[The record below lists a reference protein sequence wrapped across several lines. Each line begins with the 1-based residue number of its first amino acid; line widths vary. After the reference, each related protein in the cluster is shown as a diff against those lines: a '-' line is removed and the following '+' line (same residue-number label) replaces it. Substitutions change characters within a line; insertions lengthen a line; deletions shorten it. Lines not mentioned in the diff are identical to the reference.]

1 VPENGCL
8 TWPYWNLL
16 MFDFVY
22 KQKRLVQVVLALITL
37 PFAFFGVDYYFRGT
51 ASAGEV
57 ARVGGDKITQV
68 EFANAIRDQQER
80 MRQSLGANYD
90 PAVFDNP
97 EVRYATLEQLISQ
110 RLLEDQARR
119 DRLRVSDEQV
129 RQYISEIPAFQVDGK
144 FSPERYQQLLAMQ
157 SPPKSSPEFVNDV
170 RRALIQTPLQ
180 EPIAGASIVAKSNVE
195 RYLGLVEQRR
205 EVAYAAV
212 GSEAFRKDVK
222 ADDAAIKAYYDANQS
237 AFQTPEQ
244 AKIEYVSLTPDSL
257 GSQANIDPAAVRKQ
271 YDENLKQYAKAEERQ
286 ASHILTAVKPDAKDD
301 EKAAAKK
308 KAEDLAAQARRTPAK
323 FAELAKENSQDP
335 GSAAQGGD
343 LGFISHDG
351 SMVKPFEDA
360 VFSGK
365 EGDIIGPVQTDFGWH
380 VIKVTA
386 IKPAKTQSFEEARG
400 QIEQDLKRQQS
411 MRNFVD
417 AASQF
422 ENLVYE
428 QAESLQ
434 PVAKAL
440 NLKVQTT
447 DWLTRSQLLPLGQNN
462 PKFVQAVFSPDSLQA
477 KRNTDAIE
485 VAPNTMMAARV
496 IDYKPAAP
504 RAFDEVKADIRRQ
517 LEHTAASELAQ
528 KTGREKLALLQQGKD
543 AGLVFGK
550 PVTLARNQA
559 QPGFQTEA
567 LARIFQGDPA
577 KLPEYVGMPAP
588 DGGFAIY
595 KIVQVIAA
603 PAPDAARLS
612 TFSARVGEQLG
623 RELFAANLAS
633 LKAKAEVK
641 INQTALEKDSRS
653 GEAPAPVAPSP
664 PARRR

>member
-1 VPENGCL
+1 
-8 TWPYWNLL
+8 

-22 KQKRLVQVVLALITL
+22 KQKRLVQLVLALITL

-57 ARVGGDKITQV
+57 ARVGSDKITQA
-68 EFANAIRDQQER
+68 EFANAIREQQDR

-110 RLLEDQARR
+110 RLLDDQARR
-119 DRLRVSDEQV
+119 DRLRVSDDQV

-180 EPIAGASIVAKSNVE
+180 EPIAAASIVARSNVE
-195 RYLGLVEQRR
+195 RYLGLVDQKR
-205 EVAYAAV
+205 EVAYAAIPAD
-212 GSEAFRKDVK
+212 AFRKEVK
-222 ADDAAIKAYYDANQS
+222 VDDATVKAYYDAHQS

-244 AKIEYVSLTPDSL
+244 VKIEYVALTPDSL
-257 GSQANIDPAAVRKQ
+257 GGQASIDPAAVRKQ

-286 ASHILTAVKPDAKDD
+286 ASHILIAVKPDAKDD

-308 KAEDLAAQARRTPAK
+308 KAEDLAAQARRSPAK

-343 LGFISHDG
+343 LGFIAHDG

-386 IKPAKTQSFEEARG
+386 VKPAKTQTFDEVKG
-400 QIEQDLKRQQS
+400 QIEADLKRQQA

-447 DWLTRSQLLPLGQNN
+447 DWLTRAQLQPLGQNN
-462 PKFVQAVFSPDSLQA
+462 PKFVQAVFSPDSLQT

-496 IDYKPAAP
+496 LDYRAAAP
-504 RAFDEVKADIRRQ
+504 RAFDEVKGDIRRQ
-517 LEHTAASELAQ
+517 LEHNAASELAQ
-528 KTGREKLALLQQGKD
+528 NAGKEKLALLQQGKD
-543 AGLVFGK
+543 AALAFGK

-559 QPGFQTEA
+559 QPGFQADA
-567 LARIFQGDPA
+567 LARIFQGDPD
-577 KLPEYVGMPAP
+577 KLPQYIGMPAP
-588 DGGFAIY
+588 DGGFVIY

-612 TFSARVGEQLG
+612 AFSTRVGEQLG

-633 LKAKAEVK
+633 LKAKADVK
-641 INQTALEKDSRS
+641 INQSELEKDSRA
-653 GEAPAPVAPSP
+653 GDAPAPAAPMP

>member
-1 VPENGCL
+1 
-8 TWPYWNLL
+8 

-22 KQKRLVQVVLALITL
+22 KQKRLVQLVLALITL

-51 ASAGEV
+51 PSTSEV

-68 EFANAIRDQQER
+68 EFANAIRDEQDR

-90 PAVFDNP
+90 PAVFNNP

-110 RLLEDQARR
+110 RLLDDQARR

-129 RQYISEIPAFQVDGK
+129 RQYISDIPAFQVDGK
-144 FSPERYQQLLAMQ
+144 FSPERYQQLLASQ
-157 SPPKSSPEFVNDV
+157 NPPKSSPEFVNDV

-180 EPIAGASIVAKSNVE
+180 EPIAAASIVAKSNVE
-195 RYLGLVEQRR
+195 RYLGLLDQKRD
-205 EVAYAAV
+205 VAYATV
-212 GSEAFRKDVK
+212 TVDAFRKDVK
-222 ADDAAIKAYYDANQS
+222 VDDAAVKAYYDNNQT
-237 AFQTPEQ
+237 AFRTPEQ
-244 AKIEYVSLTPDSL
+244 AKIEYVSLTLDAL
-257 GSQANIDPAAVRKQ
+257 GAQASVDPAEVRKR
-271 YDENLKQYAKAEERQ
+271 YDDNLKQYAKTEERQ
-286 ASHILTAVKPDAKDD
+286 ASHILIAVKPDATED

-308 KAEDLAAQARRTPAK
+308 KADDLAAQARRAPAR

-343 LGFISHDG
+343 LGFIARDG

-360 VFSGK
+360 VFGGK
-365 EGDIIGPVQTDFGWH
+365 EGDIIGPVRTDFGWH
-380 VIKVTA
+380 VIKITA
-386 IKPAKTQSFEEARG
+386 ITPAKTQSFDEVKG
-400 QIEQDLKRQQS
+400 QIEQELKRQQV
-411 MRNFVD
+411 MRKFVD

-440 NLKVQTT
+440 NLKVETT
-447 DWLTRSQLLPLGQNN
+447 DWLTREQVQPLGQNN
-462 PKFVQAVFSPDSLQA
+462 PKFVQAVFSPESLQA

-496 IDYKPAAP
+496 VDYKPAAP
-504 RAFDEVKADIRRQ
+504 RPFDEVKADIRRR
-517 LEHTAASELAQ
+517 LEHNAASELAQ
-528 KTGREKLALLQQGKD
+528 KAGKEKLALLEQGKD
-543 AGLVFGK
+543 AGLAFGK
-550 PVTLARNQA
+550 TVTLARNQA
-559 QPGFQTEA
+559 QPGFQADA

-588 DGGFAIY
+588 DGGFIIY

-603 PAPDAARLS
+603 PAPDAARLAS
-612 TFSARVGEQLG
+612 FSARVSEQVG

-633 LKAKAEVK
+633 LKAKADVK
-641 INQTALEKDSRS
+641 INQTALEKESGS
-653 GEAPAPVAPSP
+653 GEAPAPRAPPSP
-664 PARRR
+664 GRRR

>member
-1 VPENGCL
+1 
-8 TWPYWNLL
+8 
-16 MFDFVY
+16 MFDFIY
-22 KQKRLVQVVLALITL
+22 KQKRLVQFVLALITL
-37 PFAFFGVDYYFRGT
+37 PFAFFGVNYYFNGV
-51 ASAGEV
+51 ASTSEV
-57 ARVGGDKITQV
+57 ARVGGDKITQAD
-68 EFANAIRDQQER
+68 FTNAIRDQQDR

-90 PAVFDNP
+90 PTVFDNP

-110 RLLEDQARR
+110 RLLDDQARR

-129 RQYISEIPAFQVDGK
+129 RQYISDIPAFQVDGK
-144 FSPERYQQLLAMQ
+144 FSPERYQQLLASQ
-157 SPPKSSPEFVNDV
+157 NPPKSSPEFVNDV

-180 EPIAGASIVAKSNVE
+180 EPIASASIVARSNVE
-195 RYLGLVEQRR
+195 RYLGLLDQKR
-205 EVAYAAV
+205 EVAYAVV
-212 GSEAFRKDVK
+212 GADAFRKDVK
-222 ADDAAIKAYYDANQS
+222 VDDAAVKAYYENNKA

-244 AKIEYVSLTPDSL
+244 AKIEYVTLTPEAL
-257 GSQANIDPAAVRKQ
+257 GTQVSVDPAEVRKQ
-271 YDENLKQYAKAEERQ
+271 YDNNLKQYAKPEERQ
-286 ASHILTAVKPDAKDD
+286 ASHILIAVKPDAKDD

-343 LGFISHDG
+343 LGFIARDG

-380 VIKVTA
+380 VIKITA
-386 IKPAKTQSFEEARG
+386 IKPAITQSFDQVKA
-400 QIEQDLKRQQS
+400 QIEQELKQQQA
-411 MRNFVD
+411 MRKFVD
-417 AASQF
+417 AADQF
-422 ENLVYE
+422 QNLVYE

-447 DWLTRSQLLPLGQNN
+447 DWLTRAQLQPLGQNN
-462 PKFVQAVFSPDSLQA
+462 PKFVQAVFSPDSIQA

-485 VAPNTMMAARV
+485 VAPNALMAARI

-504 RAFDEVKADIRRQ
+504 RAFDDVKADIRRQ
-517 LEHTAASELAQ
+517 LEHNAASELAQ
-528 KTGREKLALLQQGKD
+528 KTGKERLALLEQGKD
-543 AGLVFGK
+543 AVLTFGK
-550 PVTLARNQA
+550 PVTLTRNQTQA
-559 QPGFQTEA
+559 GIQPDA
-567 LARIFQGDPA
+567 LTRIFQGDPA

-588 DGGFAIY
+588 DGSFVIY
-595 KIVQVIAA
+595 KIVQVLSA
-603 PAPDAARLS
+603 PPPDAARLS

-633 LKAKAEVK
+633 LKAKADVK
-641 INQTALEKDSRS
+641 INQAALEKDLNS
-653 GEAPAPVAPSP
+653 GEAPPATSP
-664 PARRR
+664 PLPGRRR

>member
-1 VPENGCL
+1 
-8 TWPYWNLL
+8 
-16 MFDFVY
+16 MFDFIY
-22 KQKRLVQVVLALITL
+22 KQKRLVQLVLALITL
-37 PFAFFGVDYYFRGT
+37 PFAFFGIDYYFRGT
-51 ASAGEV
+51 PATTEV
-57 ARVGGDKITQV
+57 ARVGSDKITQV
-68 EFANAIRDQQER
+68 DFSNAIRDQQDR

-110 RLLEDQARR
+110 RVLDDQARR

-129 RQYISEIPAFQVDGK
+129 RQYISNIPAFQVDGK
-144 FSPERYQQLLAMQ
+144 FSPERYQQLLATQ

-180 EPIAGASIVAKSNVE
+180 EPIAAASIVARSNVE
-195 RYLGLVEQRR
+195 RYIGLLDQKR
-205 EVAYAAV
+205 EVAYAV
-212 GSEAFRKDVK
+212 VSGDAFRKDVK
-222 ADDAAIKAYYDANQS
+222 VDDAAVKAYYDANQA
-237 AFQTPEQ
+237 AFRTPEQ
-244 AKIEYVSLTPDSL
+244 VKIEYVALTPDAL
-257 GSQANIDPAAVRKQ
+257 DSQVSIDPAEVRRQ
-271 YDENLKQYAKAEERQ
+271 YEQNVKQYAKAEERQ
-286 ASHILTAVKPDAKDD
+286 ASHILIAVKPDAKDE

-308 KAEDLAAQARRTPAK
+308 RAEELAAQARRTPAR

-343 LGFISHDG
+343 LGFFARDG

-365 EGDIIGPVQTDFGWH
+365 EGDIIGPVQTDFGFH
-380 VIKVTA
+380 VIKVTGV
-386 IKPAKTQSFEEARG
+386 KPATTQSFDEVKA
-400 QIEQDLKRQQS
+400 QIEQELKRQET
-411 MRNFVD
+411 MRKFVD

-447 DWLTRSQLLPLGQNN
+447 DWLTRAQVQPIGQNN

-496 IDYKPAAP
+496 VDYKPAAP

-517 LEHTAASELAQ
+517 LEHNAAGELAQ
-528 KTGREKLALLQQGKD
+528 KAGREKLALLQQGKD

-550 PVTLARNQA
+550 PVTLGRNQA
-559 QPGFQTEA
+559 QPGFQADA
-567 LARIFQGDPA
+567 LARIFQGEPA
-577 KLPEYVGMPAP
+577 KLPEFVGMTAP
-588 DGGFAIY
+588 DGSFVVY
-595 KIVQVIAA
+595 KIVRVIDA

-612 TFSARVGEQLG
+612 TFSTRLGEQLG
-623 RELFAANLAS
+623 RELFTANLAS
-633 LKAKAEVK
+633 LKAKADVK
-641 INQTALEKDSRS
+641 INQLALEKDSRS
-653 GEAPAPVAPSP
+653 GEAPAPSAPP
-664 PARRR
+664 LPGRRR

>member
-1 VPENGCL
+1 
-8 TWPYWNLL
+8 
-16 MFDFVY
+16 MFDFIY
-22 KQKRLVQVVLALITL
+22 KQKRLVQFVLALITL
-37 PFAFFGVDYYFRGT
+37 PFAFFGVNYYFSGVG
-51 ASAGEV
+51 SSSEV
-57 ARVGGDKITQV
+57 ARVGGDKITQAD
-68 EFANAIRDQQER
+68 FANAIRDQQDR

-110 RLLEDQARR
+110 RVLDDQARR

-180 EPIAGASIVAKSNVE
+180 EPIAAASIVAKTNVE
-195 RYLGLVEQRR
+195 RYLGLLDEKR
-205 EVAYAAV
+205 EVALAV
-212 GSEAFRKDVK
+212 IAPDAFRKDVK
-222 ADDAAIKAYYDANQS
+222 IDDAAVKAYFDANQA

-244 AKIEYVSLTPDSL
+244 VKIEYVALTPDALSAEV
-257 GSQANIDPAAVRKQ
+257 SVDPADVRRQ
-271 YDENLKQYAKAEERQ
+271 YDQNVKQYAKPEERQ
-286 ASHILTAVKPDAKDD
+286 ASHILIAVKPDAKED
-301 EKAAAKK
+301 EKAAARK
-308 KAEDLAAQARRTPAK
+308 KADELAAEARRAPAR
-323 FAELAKENSQDP
+323 FAELARANSQDP
-335 GSAAQGGD
+335 GSAGQGGD
-343 LGFISHDG
+343 LGFFARDG

-380 VIKVTA
+380 VIKITA
-386 IKPAKTQSFEEARG
+386 VKPATTQSFDEVKG
-400 QIEQDLKRQQS
+400 QIEQDLKRQQV
-411 MRNFVD
+411 MRKFVD

-447 DWLTRSQLLPLGQNN
+447 DWLTRAQVQTIGQTN

-496 IDYKPAAP
+496 VDYKPAAP
-504 RAFDEVKADIRRQ
+504 RAFDDVKAAIRRQ
-517 LEHTAASELAQ
+517 LENSAASELAQ
-528 KTGREKLALLQQGKD
+528 KAGKEKLALLEQGKD
-543 AGLVFGK
+543 AGLAFGK
-550 PVTLARNQA
+550 TTTLSRNQA
-559 QPGFQTEA
+559 QPGFQPDA
-567 LARIFQGDPA
+567 LARIFQGEPA
-577 KLPEYVGMPAP
+577 KLPEFAGMPAP
-588 DGGFAIY
+588 DGGFVIY
-595 KIVQVIAA
+595 KIVRVIAA

-612 TFSARVGEQLG
+612 TFSARLGEQLG
-623 RELFAANLAS
+623 RELFTANLAS
-633 LKAKAEVK
+633 LKAKADVK
-641 INQTALEKDSRS
+641 INQVALEKDARS
-653 GEAPAPVAPSP
+653 GEAPAPAAPALP
-664 PARRR
+664 GRRR